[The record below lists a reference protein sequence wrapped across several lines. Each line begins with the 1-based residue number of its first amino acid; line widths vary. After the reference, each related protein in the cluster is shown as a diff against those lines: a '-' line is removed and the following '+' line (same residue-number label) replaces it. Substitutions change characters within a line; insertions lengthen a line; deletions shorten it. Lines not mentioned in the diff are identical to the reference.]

1 MLARLGRLN
10 TTVSSL
16 AIAVN
21 RVLTAS
27 YHACYENAD
36 PADELT
42 LLTAPLASS
51 AEVAALYQASL
62 IDVQSAL
69 PVALHSLGS
78 TASEIEA
85 AMKRRLESDA
95 SGNDAK
101 QLEAQTAAQ
110 LGEADSALKNAQ
122 TEAVRAG
129 ISKTKAEVG
138 KINADTKKSL
148 RDAQA
153 PAATPAS
160 AGAGSAGAGS
170 ASGRSR

>member
-1 MLARLGRLN
+1 M
-10 TTVSSL
+10 SSL

-21 RVLTAS
+21 RVLTAA

-42 LLTAPLASS
+42 LLTAPLAST
-51 AEVAALYQASL
+51 AEVAALYQAGL

-85 AMKRRLESDA
+85 AMKRRLEYDA

-101 QLEAQTAAQ
+101 QMEAQTAAQ

-122 TEAVRAG
+122 TDAVKAG
-129 ISKTKAEVG
+129 ISKTKAEVS
-138 KINADTKKSL
+138 KIHADTKKSL
-148 RDAQA
+148 HDAQA
-153 PAATPAS
+153 PHVTPAA
-160 AGAGSAGAGS
+160 AGAGSSGGGSAGAGS
-170 ASGRSR
+170 AAGRSR

>member
-1 MLARLGRLN
+1 MRLGRLN

-21 RVLTAS
+21 RVLTAA

-42 LLTAPLASS
+42 LLTAPLAST
-51 AEVAALYQASL
+51 AEVAALYQA
-62 IDVQSAL
+62 
-69 PVALHSLGS
+69 G
-78 TASEIEA
+78 
-85 AMKRRLESDA
+85 LESDA

-101 QLEAQTAAQ
+101 QMEAQTAAQ

-122 TEAVRAG
+122 TDAVKAG

-148 RDAQA
+148 HDAQA
-153 PAATPAS
+153 PHVTPAA
-160 AGAGSAGAGS
+160 AGAGSSGGGSAGAGS
-170 ASGRSR
+170 AAGRSR